1 MARLSMQTQEILTR
15 LEVATNKQ
23 ELKEISMLIRAFGQE
38 WQKTLDVAKKT
49 EIIMLLRNKTLE
61 IVLLK
66 GDVLERDLLWAY
78 GIFDEALRDERF
90 DKYIQMCIT
99 YIRDTSL
106 SDYERL
112 LFIDFLSVAYL
123 LNGQREKA
131 IESFFSNIIYLSI
144 RENYMIELDPFVT
157 SFLFYYEVP
166 IDWILKIQREALEGE
181 YYWSLD
187 DLHKKSV
194 FLWSMHCFWNVK
206 HYLNNLKWVDN
217 YPCWLGTLKKFLEM
231 GNLDLAMYMEFYIYH
246 KFGNSA
252 QNQEDWQQYNDEVIK
267 LIEPYFVEYG
277 KTLPQCKEKIDNSK
291 GRKIRIGILK
301 DRIVENSPYKVE
313 YSLCKA
319 LMQDEAFRGKYE
331 IVIFSMSYIQ
341 KSQDSLSIMQSFCE
355 IGIPVISPAFK
366 LVGEYTYYYS
376 HLQRAM
382 LLRQAILDEG
392 IDILISTVGMDASDF
407 LFATRS
413 APKQIFWSHGNG
425 RYDIVGIDE
434 RMTHCALDGTYKF
447 DLIAV
452 PMDRDKFYNP
462 PRTKEAIDAE
472 KAKYPIARDTIV
484 LGVIGRLVKVDSDR
498 YLQCIAEVMKEHP
511 NTIFIAAGTGNIPVM
526 REKVEKLGISERFF
540 MPGFVDP
547 HIYGYIIDIF
557 CDTFPLVQGES
568 LSEFMAK
575 GKAWICLDLGG
586 YYDKFQEQKYPQE
599 LVDLKYST
607 KVLTYIKNVDAIDE
621 NLKNFRELLDL
632 DDIVLLYHKKNRSVL
647 SKLPKLKCEILE
659 VEDDCNVEILTDITL
674 EVKEKSL
681 DLVGGAWV
689 FVKKP
694 IFRLLPYYKDSEIYN
709 DLYAVFLPKYPD
721 IFEEDGGN
729 SAGVFRQTFAYT
741 PHQYIEFLSSLI
753 DNSKLRNKIAK
764 AIAIELQEL
773 HRVQQIFSAR
783 DFQNILK

>member
-1 MARLSMQTQEILTR
+1 MQTQEIFTR

-23 ELKEISMLIRAFGQE
+23 ELKEISMLMRAFGKE
-38 WQKTLDVAKKT
+38 WQEGLDTEAKAQ
-49 EIIMLLRNKTLE
+49 IIQLLRDKALE

-78 GIFDEALRDERF
+78 GLFDEACKDERF
-90 DKYIQMCIT
+90 EKYIQMCLP
-99 YIRDTSL
+99 YVRDTTL
-106 SDYERL
+106 SDYEKL

-131 IESFFSNIIYLSI
+131 MESFFSNIIYLSI
-144 RENYMIELDPFVT
+144 RENYMIELDPFAT
-157 SFLFYYEVP
+157 SFLFYYEIP
-166 IDWILKIQREALEGE
+166 IEWILKIQREALEGE
-181 YYWSLD
+181 YYWGLD
-187 DLHKKSV
+187 DEHKKSV

-217 YPCWLGTLKKFLEM
+217 YPCWLGALKKFLEM
-231 GNLDLAMYMEFYIYH
+231 GNLDLAMYVQFYIYH

-252 QNQEDWQQYNDEVIK
+252 KGIEDWQRYNDEVVK
-267 LIEPYFVEYG
+267 LMETYYIEYG
-277 KTLPQCKEKIDNSK
+277 KTLPKCKEKIDNSQ

-319 LMQDEAFRGKYE
+319 LMQDESFKEKYE
-331 IVIFSMSYIQ
+331 IIVFSMSYIQ
-341 KSQDSLSIMQSFCE
+341 KSQDAMPTMQSFCQ
-355 IGIPVISPAFK
+355 IGIPVISPAFRFIT
-366 LVGEYTYYYS
+366 EHTYYYS
-376 HLQRAM
+376 HLQRAI
-382 LLRQAILDEG
+382 LLRQAIFNEG

-425 RYDIVGIDE
+425 VYDIAGIDVRISHFLPKSPYE
-434 RMTHCALDGTYKF
+434 IRSF
-447 DLIAV
+447 NV
-452 PMDRDKFYNP
+452 PMDIDKFYNP
-462 PRTKEAIDAE
+462 PCDLEVIEQERT
-472 KAKYPIARDTIV
+472 KYPITKDTIV
-484 LGVIGRLVKVDSDR
+484 LGVIGRLVKVDSEE
-498 YLQCIAEVMKEHP
+498 YLQCIAQVMKKFP
-511 NTIFIAAGTGNIPVM
+511 NTIFIAAGTGNIPVI

-540 MPGFVDP
+540 MPGFVNP
-547 HIYGYIIDIF
+547 HIYGHIIDIF
-557 CDTFPLVQGES
+557 CSTFPLDQGES

-586 YYDKFQEQKYPQE
+586 YYDRFQKQNYPQK
-599 LVDLKYST
+599 LVALKYST
-607 KVLTYIKNVDAIDE
+607 KVLTYIKNMDKIDE
-621 NLKNFRELLDL
+621 KLKNLSELLDL
-632 DDIVLLYHKKNRSVL
+632 SDMVLLCPKKNRPAL

-659 VEDDCNVEILTDITL
+659 VEDDCNIETLTDTTL

-681 DLVGGAWV
+681 YLVGGAWV

-694 IFRLLPYYKDSEIYN
+694 VFRLLPYYKDNEIYN

-729 SAGVFRQTFAYT
+729 SAGIFRQTFAYT
-741 PHQYIEFLSSLI
+741 PKQYREFLSSLI

-764 AIAIELQEL
+764 AIAMELQEL
-773 HRVQQIFSAR
+773 HKIRQRLCMREI
-783 DFQNILK
+783 QNILGAK